1 MALFD
6 TLIAELSKHFNLGGR
21 AAALVAETLRSM
33 TSENIGG
40 LGGFLDKFK
49 HAGLSEVVAS
59 WLGQG
64 PGQDLQPAQ
73 IEAVLGS
80 GFLAGIAHRIGLD
93 TSFLAA
99 PVAFSLPRIVD
110 LLTPAGEVPATLP
123 SDARALLGAAPA
135 STAGA
140 TTAAAPAP
148 AKSPGARFWWFPA
161 LLALI
166 AIAAYFA
173 WQTPTGKMPQTAQ
186 PEVAPTPVAKTPAK
200 LSITNTNGQVLY
212 GGKVA
217 DETTRDQVIAALK
230 QAFGADNLRGTL
242 NIDPGTEAAAWLS
255 KLTAALGELKVS
267 GAEAIFEGK
276 NIFVGGLPDS
286 DLATLKERL
295 ASIFGA
301 DFSLASL
308 VDRVSAAIASAREQT
323 LAALAALKSDFSGP
337 DLVNALNLAIINFET
352 GSANVTADARALL
365 ERVAASMKAAPQTTV
380 IEIAGHTDT
389 TGDAAAN
396 QALSEQRAAAVR
408 SILVQNGVPEMM
420 LIAKGYGDTRPIAS
434 NDTPDGRFQNRR
446 IEFIVLN

>member
-33 TSENIGG
+33 TGDNIGG

-49 HAGLSEVVAS
+49 HAGLGEVVAS

-64 PGQDLQPAQ
+64 PTRDLQPAQ

-80 GFLAGIAHRIGLD
+80 GFLANIARRVGLD

-99 PVAFSLPRIVD
+99 PVAFSVPRIVD

-123 SDARALLGAAPA
+123 AEAQALLAATPAAAAGAHAAPA
-135 STAGA
+135 KTA
-140 TTAAAPAP
+140 T
-148 AKSPGARFWWFPA
+148 ARFWWFPA
-161 LLALI
+161 LVALI

-173 WQTPTGKMPQTAQ
+173 WQTPTQRGTHPAQ
-186 PEVAPTPVAKTPAK
+186 PAMAPAPIAKTPAT
-200 LSITNTNGQVLY
+200 LSITNTDGQVRY

-217 DETTRDQVIAALK
+217 DETTRDQVEAALK
-230 QAFGADNLRGTL
+230 QAFGDGNLRGTL
-242 NIDPGTEAAAWLS
+242 SIDPGTEAAAWLA
-255 KLTAALGELKVS
+255 KLSTALNALNIPGV
-267 GAEAIFEGK
+267 EAVFEGK
-276 NIFVGGLPDS
+276 NIFVGGLADA
-286 DLATLKERL
+286 DLAALQERL
-295 ASIFGA
+295 KSIFGA
-301 DFSLASL
+301 DFSFASL
-308 VDRVSAAIASAREQT
+308 LDRVSAAIANARAQT
-323 LAALAALKSDFSGP
+323 LSALATLKAGFTGP
-337 DLVNALNLAIINFET
+337 DLVKALNFAIINFET

-365 ERVAASMKAAPQTTV
+365 ERVAASMKAAPETTI

-389 TGDAAAN
+389 TGDAATN
-396 QALSEQRAAAVR
+396 QTLSEQRAQTVR
-408 SILVQNGVPEMM
+408 SILVESGVPETVV
-420 LIAKGYGDTRPIAS
+420 IAKGYGDTRPIAS